1 MPNDPTPSTEP
12 QQPSP
17 SRGDTVDSEGPA
29 SSSNGR
35 GEVLAPDGVARDTR
49 SAGETRSDSTDA
61 DSEQPG
67 VESPAKIIRIG
78 AMVKQ
83 LLEELRDT
91 ELDEPSR
98 DRLRDIYD
106 NSITELRSA
115 MSDELA
121 EELDHLSFAFGADEL
136 PSGVEL
142 RMAKAQLVGWLEGL
156 FHGMQAALMAQQ
168 MNMRQQLEGMRQQI
182 PESTGGQPR
191 GGPGYL

>member
-1 MPNDPTPSTEP
+1 MSSDSNGSN
-12 QQPSP
+12 
-17 SRGDTVDSEGPA
+17 DSE
-29 SSSNGR
+29 
-35 GEVLAPDGVARDTR
+35 VLSPDGVE
-49 SAGETRSDSTDA
+49 SADVPSKADGEGEHEPS
-61 DSEQPG
+61 G

-78 AMVKQ
+78 AMIKQ

-98 DRLRDIYD
+98 DQLRDIYR
-106 NSITELRSA
+106 NSVTELKTAVSP
-115 MSDELA
+115 ELA
-121 EELDHLSFAFGADEL
+121 EELDQLSFAFEEDEL

-168 MNMRQQLEGMRQQI
+168 MNMRQQLDGMRQQL
-182 PESTGGQPR
+182 PEATGPHGR

>member
-1 MPNDPTPSTEP
+1 MSD
-12 QQPSP
+12 
-17 SRGDTVDSEGPA
+17 D
-29 SSSNGR
+29 SNGVNTQAEPSGSQGER
-35 GEVLAPDGVARDTR
+35 AASEVLAPDGVAPGDIER
-49 SAGETRSDSTDA
+49 SLADAQTAGGGGA
-61 DSEQPG
+61 DSGEDRSE

-78 AMVKQ
+78 AMIKQ

-98 DRLRDIYD
+98 DQLRAIYR
-106 NSITELRSA
+106 NSVTELKTAVSP
-115 MSDELA
+115 ELA
-121 EELDHLSFAFGADEL
+121 AELDQLSFAFDSDAL

-168 MNMRQQLEGMRQQI
+168 MNMRQQLEGMRQQL
-182 PESTGGQPR
+182 PESTGPQHR